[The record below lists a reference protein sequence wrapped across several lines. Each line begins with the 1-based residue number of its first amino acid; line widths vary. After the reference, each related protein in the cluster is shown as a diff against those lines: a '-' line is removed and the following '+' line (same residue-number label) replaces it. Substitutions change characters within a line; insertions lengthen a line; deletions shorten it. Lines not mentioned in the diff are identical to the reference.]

1 MIYILE
7 SIQLSAAFLHGVSI
21 KLHPTDNTWQTA
33 SAHFHK
39 RCAYQTFLVHFYL
52 LSLLFRLD
60 ALAKALSVIA
70 TATWL
75 GGWLG
80 VRHTPVLYQ
89 NG

>member
-1 MIYILE
+1 MI
-7 SIQLSAAFLHGVSI
+7 
-21 KLHPTDNTWQTA
+21 
-33 SAHFHK
+33 
-39 RCAYQTFLVHFYL
+39 
-52 LSLLFRLD
+52 FRLD

-75 GGWLG
+75 GGWLAGWLG

>member
-1 MIYILE
+1 MMMMMMHIL
-7 SIQLSAAFLHGVSI
+7 F
-21 KLHPTDNTWQTA
+21 
-33 SAHFHK
+33 
-39 RCAYQTFLVHFYL
+39 
-52 LSLLFRLD
+52 LLFRLD

>member
-1 MIYILE
+1 VSLYIVVAFGSFRFIRLE
-7 SIQLSAAFLHGVSI
+7 
-21 KLHPTDNTWQTA
+21 
-33 SAHFHK
+33 
-39 RCAYQTFLVHFYL
+39 
-52 LSLLFRLD
+52 

-75 GGWLG
+75 GGWLAGWLG

>member
-1 MIYILE
+1 MKFLE
-7 SIQLSAAFLHGVSI
+7 GRTAGPQAEFLFQPLVGSQDLAFSAKLEKRVI
-21 KLHPTDNTWQTA
+21 EYLRLKLHT
-33 SAHFHK
+33 
-39 RCAYQTFLVHFYL
+39 V
-52 LSLLFRLD
+52 FRLD

-75 GGWLG
+75 GGWLAGWLG

>member
-1 MIYILE
+1 VTPNPG
-7 SIQLSAAFLHGVSI
+7 FKVTG
-21 KLHPTDNTWQTA
+21 
-33 SAHFHK
+33 
-39 RCAYQTFLVHFYL
+39 YL
-52 LSLLFRLD
+52 KVEYLADGARVFRLD

-70 TATWL
+70 TAMWL

>member
-1 MIYILE
+1 MGYVSFTECQKGDITEEYTDITAMCFNIAKVLYL
-7 SIQLSAAFLHGVSI
+7 QFQFLG
-21 KLHPTDNTWQTA
+21 
-33 SAHFHK
+33 
-39 RCAYQTFLVHFYL
+39 
-52 LSLLFRLD
+52 
-60 ALAKALSVIA
+60 LAKALSVIA

>member
-1 MIYILE
+1 MMGGGCPLCTRIMSIIHEHYVETKSEYI
-7 SIQLSAAFLHGVSI
+7 SSV
-21 KLHPTDNTWQTA
+21 
-33 SAHFHK
+33 
-39 RCAYQTFLVHFYL
+39 
-52 LSLLFRLD
+52 FRLD

-75 GGWLG
+75 GGWLAGWLG

>member
-1 MIYILE
+1 MRSDILPW
-7 SIQLSAAFLHGVSI
+7 SDRWLL
-21 KLHPTDNTWQTA
+21 KLHV
-33 SAHFHK
+33 SK
-39 RCAYQTFLVHFYL
+39 RKTV
-52 LSLLFRLD
+52 FRLD

-80 VRHTPVLYQ
+80 GWLGVRHTPVLYQ

>member
-1 MIYILE
+1 MYENINIFILK
-7 SIQLSAAFLHGVSI
+7 S
-21 KLHPTDNTWQTA
+21 QT
-33 SAHFHK
+33 
-39 RCAYQTFLVHFYL
+39 TTVLV
-52 LSLLFRLD
+52 FRLD

-70 TATWL
+70 MATWL